1 VDQLTLLF
9 LLMFGTVV
17 VVPVARRLRT
27 PYPVLLTL
35 YGLLLG
41 WVPFVPS
48 LEIDPELLLPL
59 LLPPLLYAAAQRSGW
74 REFAANARPIALL
87 AVALVLVSTAAVAA
101 VANAM
106 IPGLP
111 LAGAVALGAL
121 VAPPD
126 PVAATAVAGTLRL
139 PRRLVSILEGEG
151 LFNDVTSLVLYQV
164 AVAAVVGGSFSPA
177 EAAGVFA
184 LSAVVGVGIGFAVG
198 FAARLLLG
206 RLDEPNLQT
215 VLTLLVPFMA
225 YVVADQLHGS
235 GVLAVLTVAFY
246 LGSVAEDADN
256 VVGRL
261 TGRSFWD
268 VVDLVVTGLAFGVIG
283 LEMWEIFH
291 GLQGDRTRLLWEAG
305 AVTLVLIVVRGLWL
319 FPVAALARLLHRAL
333 PTSGETQT
341 PNQRETVVVWWAGM
355 RGVVTIALALALP
368 LTTDD
373 DGAFPERQRLIAIA
387 FCVIVVTL
395 LLQGVTLPWV
405 VELLGV
411 RESEGAEGREERAI
425 AMAAT
430 KAALR
435 RLRELDEQGDLPDEM
450 VQRLRARQKAMLS
463 ELDPQGP
470 DEELAQAVVERSQ
483 RIKLLHEIEAE
494 MTAAARREVIDA
506 RTRRGVDPAAAD
518 RVLHR
523 LDLRSVR

>member
-1 VDQLTLLF
+1 VT
-9 LLMFGTVV
+9 
-17 VVPVARRLRT
+17 
-27 PYPVLLTL
+27 
-35 YGLLLG
+35 
-41 WVPFVPS
+41 
-48 LEIDPELLLPL
+48 
-59 LLPPLLYAAAQRSGW
+59 
-74 REFAANARPIALL
+74 
-87 AVALVLVSTAAVAA
+87 TAAVAA

-164 AVAAVVGGSFSPA
+164 AVAAVVGGSFSPGH
-177 EAAGVFA
+177 AAGVFA

-291 GLQGDRTRLLWEAG
+291 GLHGDWSRLLWEAG
-305 AVTLVLIVVRGLWL
+305 AVVLVLVVVRGLWL

-333 PTSGETQT
+333 PTTGETQT
-341 PNQRETVVVWWAGM
+341 PDKRETVVVWWAGM

-373 DGAFPERQRLIAIA
+373 DGAFPERQTSDR
-387 FCVIVVTL
+387 
-395 LLQGVTLPWV
+395 
-405 VELLGV
+405 
-411 RESEGAEGREERAI
+411 
-425 AMAAT
+425 
-430 KAALR
+430 
-435 RLRELDEQGDLPDEM
+435 
-450 VQRLRARQKAMLS
+450 
-463 ELDPQGP
+463 
-470 DEELAQAVVERSQ
+470 
-483 RIKLLHEIEAE
+483 
-494 MTAAARREVIDA
+494 
-506 RTRRGVDPAAAD
+506 D
-518 RVLHR
+518 RVLRDRGHPAPPGR
-523 LDLRSVR
+523 HPAVGGRTARRTRGRRREEPRGTCDRDPPRPRPRCAGCANSTNSATCPTRWSNACVPDRRPCSPNSTPTGPTRNSPRPSSSARSGSSSCTRSRPR